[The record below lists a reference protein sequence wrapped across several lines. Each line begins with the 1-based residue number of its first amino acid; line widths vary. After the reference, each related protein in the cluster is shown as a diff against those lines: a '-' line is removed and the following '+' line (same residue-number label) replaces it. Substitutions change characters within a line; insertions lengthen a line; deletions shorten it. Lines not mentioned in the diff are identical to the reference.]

1 MKNNQPVTQREYAL
15 KDGVAIISK
24 TDAKGRITWVNEDFI
39 ESSGFD
45 EGELLGK
52 AHNIVRH
59 PDMPEEAF
67 RDLWATIKSGR
78 PWSAMVKN
86 RRKDGDHYWVRASVT
101 PQDDGGYMSVRQRPS
116 RNDIESA
123 EALYRDMRAGTC
135 ASRLTGGRLVKKG
148 LLGGMAKRLEDLT
161 VAWRLWILCG
171 LAVLSVLGMGM
182 ESWRM
187 AGRSDAGATTLF
199 WIIMVGGSVGVCAMT
214 VWLSRTVIYQLHAIT
229 EATRDMA
236 RGDLTRRL
244 PPAGGDEFGDLIT
257 QLTRTRDNL
266 FEIIYS
272 IGRNAHDVSTAA
284 AQLNESAE
292 RAARAVQDQSESASN
307 MAATVEQMS
316 TSIDQVGEHAGIAQR
331 ISAESGAVSRE
342 GGTVVHDAAN
352 EMKHIAD
359 AVSNSARTVE
369 ELGSYSKEISVIVN
383 VIRDIAEQTN
393 LLALNAA
400 IEAARAGE
408 QGRGFAVV
416 ADEVRKLSERT
427 GESTR
432 KIAEMVGRIQSGAER
447 ATAEMN
453 NSVERVS
460 RGVETAH
467 HAGSS
472 MARIQEGSGKV
483 GQAVDDIA
491 HTLKEQSVTMQEIA
505 RNVENIARMCEEN
518 SSVAVN
524 TAQSASQL
532 SSMADALRRDA
543 SRFRL

>member
-1 MKNNQPVTQREYAL
+1 MKNNQPVTQREYVL

-24 TDAKGRITWVNEDFI
+24 TDAKGRITWVNQDFI
-39 ESSGFD
+39 ESSGFH
-45 EGELLGK
+45 ETELLGK

-116 RNDIESA
+116 RDDVDTA
-123 EALYRDMRAGTC
+123 ETLYREMRTGRC
-135 ASRLTGGRLVKKG
+135 AVRLTGGRLLKAG
-148 LLGGMAKRLEDLT
+148 LLGRVGQRLDDLTIASRLWGMA
-161 VAWRLWILCG
+161 G
-171 LAVLSVLGMGM
+171 LALLSILGVGL
-182 ESWRM
+182 ESWRIS
-187 AGRSDAGATTLF
+187 GRADASPTAL
-199 WIIMVGGSVGVCAMT
+199 WAIMVVGSLAICAITM
-214 VWLSRTVIYQLHAIT
+214 WLSRTVVGQLHAIT

-244 PPAGGDEFGDLIT
+244 PHAGGDEFGDLIT

-272 IGRNAHDVSTAA
+272 IGRNAHEVSTAA

-331 ISAESGAVSRE
+331 ISAESGEVSRE
-342 GGTVVHDAAN
+342 GGAVVHDAAN

-359 AVSNSARTVE
+359 AVSSSARTVE
-369 ELGSYSKEISVIVN
+369 ELGDCSKEISVIVN
-383 VIRDIAEQTN
+383 VIRDIADQTN

-472 MARIQEGSGKV
+472 MTRIQDGSGKV

-491 HTLKEQSVTMQEIA
+491 HTLNEQSVTMQEIA

-524 TAQSASQL
+524 TAQSASRL
-532 SSMADALRRDA
+532 SNMADALRRDA